1 MHRKWMNT
9 IKIKITDHHKSS
21 TILKSDMVMKTKKL
35 MVKVINNWLLSNRT
49 LAQISI
55 RSNSICSI
63 ELVLRRTRHQAKP
76 NFYNNK
82 IQMIYILRWIKKKIR
97 SLLLVL
103 NIKMLMDHLT
113 FRSVQMT
120 WTKEAL
126 KLLLFKHRIVSRILH
141 HNLLNRRKGSNSQ
154 HIKWKP

>member
-1 MHRKWMNT
+1 MNSMRQKWMNM
-9 IKIKITDHHKSS
+9 IKIKIMDHHKSS

-120 WTKEAL
+120 
-126 KLLLFKHRIVSRILH
+126 
-141 HNLLNRRKGSNSQ
+141 
-154 HIKWKP
+154 